1 MMQQKV
7 YYQISLSTT
16 STATGEGTL
25 LDLSI
30 EGCRIAHATHL
41 SVNNY
46 LSLRLTL
53 ASDDP
58 PILVD
63 LAAVRWVRE
72 KECGIQ
78 FLSIQP
84 AQLLR
89 LHKFLALS
97 EKSELPP
104 LSSDR

>member
-1 MMQQKV
+1 MEQKV
-7 YYQISLSTT
+7 HYQVSLSTT

-30 EGCRIAHATHL
+30 EGCRIENARHL
-41 SVNNY
+41 SVNTY
-46 LSLRLTL
+46 LSLRLFL
-53 ASDDP
+53 ASVDP

-72 KECGIQ
+72 KECGVQ

-84 AQLLR
+84 PQLSR
-89 LHKFLALS
+89 LEKFLAS
-97 EKSELPP
+97 SKKAGKPP
-104 LSSDR
+104 KPTNR